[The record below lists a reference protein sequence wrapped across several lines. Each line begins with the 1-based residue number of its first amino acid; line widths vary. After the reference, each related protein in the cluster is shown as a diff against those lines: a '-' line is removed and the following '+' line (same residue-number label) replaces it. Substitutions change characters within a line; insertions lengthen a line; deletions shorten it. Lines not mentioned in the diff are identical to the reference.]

1 LNLPSAISPDRTV
14 MTEISLLEKYEIL
27 LKEYDRVLSISG
39 AILDMLKKQEEDS
52 RIVELLEQKRIT
64 AEKIMD
70 LTRKISAIKLKV
82 RKDQNLRSLSEIK
95 VILSRID
102 KKAQQIRKIE
112 EETQNLL

>member
-1 LNLPSAISPDRTV
+1 

>member
-1 LNLPSAISPDRTV
+1 

-102 KKAQQIRKIE
+102 KTAQQIRKIE